1 MVNYLIS
8 KDSKGKIRC
17 VELSEQWSDELHA
30 FVIQRIT
37 YQLHGKKTQQPDLLV
52 AKGKANRT
60 VTEQKNLEFAS
71 NKKKYLDKGYKEI
84 DKDPEEYSD
93 EELYEVVGSN
103 VTNTEGIFKPM
114 LAKQEDKVTN
124 RKIFDKEWY
133 ASRKIDG
140 CRALVY
146 FRDGEIHTASR
157 GGQNYDAATLL
168 FRKNQQLIDF
178 FEKHPDII
186 LDGELYK
193 HGLSLQQISGAVRL
207 EKDISGLEWIQYYVY
222 DVADPNKIF
231 AERLKDLEMIKKEL
245 NLGFDP
251 DKEFTPEDLRIQMVP
266 HEKVSGWSNM
276 EQLHNQYVSE
286 GWEGVVIRDPSKL
299 YRPNGRTN
307 DMIKIKHYQDSTF
320 LVVGYELG
328 LRGSEDMVFNC
339 QLPDG
344 RLFKAKPYG
353 DRLCKQEYVENF
365 EEKYMNQLGD
375 CKFFYYSNDGIP
387 LQPSFIA
394 FRYDL
399 NKSDLGYN

>member
-1 MVNYLIS
+1 
-8 KDSKGKIRC
+8 
-17 VELSEQWSDELHA
+17 
-30 FVIQRIT
+30 
-37 YQLHGKKTQQPDLLV
+37 
-52 AKGKANRT
+52 
-60 VTEQKNLEFAS
+60 
-71 NKKKYLDKGYKEI
+71 
-84 DKDPEEYSD
+84 
-93 EELYEVVGSN
+93 
-103 VTNTEGIFKPM
+103 
-114 LAKQEDKVTN
+114 
-124 RKIFDKEWY
+124 
-133 ASRKIDG
+133 
-140 CRALVY
+140 
-146 FRDGEIHTASR
+146 
-157 GGQNYDAATLL
+157 
-168 FRKNQQLIDF
+168 
-178 FEKHPDII
+178 
-186 LDGELYK
+186 
-193 HGLSLQQISGAVRL
+193 
-207 EKDISGLEWIQYYVY
+207 
-222 DVADPNKIF
+222 
-231 AERLKDLEMIKKEL
+231 
-245 NLGFDP
+245 
-251 DKEFTPEDLRIQMVP
+251 
-266 HEKVSGWSNM
+266 M

-365 EEKYMNQLGD
+365 EEKYLNQLGD